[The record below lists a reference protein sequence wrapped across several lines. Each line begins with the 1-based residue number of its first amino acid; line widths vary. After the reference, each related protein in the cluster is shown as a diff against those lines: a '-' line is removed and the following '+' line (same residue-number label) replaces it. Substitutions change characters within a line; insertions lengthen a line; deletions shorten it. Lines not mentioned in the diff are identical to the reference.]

1 MTAVLLMLTISVA
14 SASAANQPTQNPT
27 TSAPTR
33 ARPGPPNVK
42 VPSDTHKTLDPKLHW
57 TDHNVYPADNA
68 VVLQGAASGPIG
80 DQQNAQFWLT
90 GVHAHDIDN
99 GPSHLEAVM
108 IYAVDCDD
116 CPGEETSTVKIGSMR
131 ATPTKPARLL
141 GVDEMTVEDID
152 KDGKFEVTCTARFMP
167 CCEDTEDRQPYSEQ
181 IILTVTGSEIVRLP
195 QPR

>member
-1 MTAVLLMLTISVA
+1 MTAVLLMLTIPIA
-14 SASAANQPTQNPT
+14 SASEANQPPLNPT
-27 TSAPTR
+27 SSAPTR
-33 ARPGPPNVK
+33 ARPGTLNVK
-42 VPSDTHKTLDPKLHW
+42 VPSDTHKALDPKLHW

-80 DQQNAQFWLT
+80 DQQHAQFWLT
-90 GVHAHDIDN
+90 GVHAYDVDN

-116 CPGEETSTVKIGSMR
+116 CPGEETSTAKIESMR

-141 GVDEMTVEDID
+141 GVDAMTVEDIN

-167 CCEDTEDRQPYSEQ
+167 CCDDTEDRQPYSEK